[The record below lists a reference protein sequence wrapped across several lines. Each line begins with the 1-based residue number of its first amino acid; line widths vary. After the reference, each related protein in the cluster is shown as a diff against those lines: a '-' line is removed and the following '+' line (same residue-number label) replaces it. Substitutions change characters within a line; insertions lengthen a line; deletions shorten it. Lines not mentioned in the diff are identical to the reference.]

1 MGDNAATIQ
10 NFQHFKFK
18 TTKKTKDA
26 PVVQVTALEDEATP
40 YVAKFNVKCTTAA
53 EGNPLKECYYA
64 ANYKRDWLL
73 EVNGGA
79 TYFSLVAGNKAY
91 SYFTA
96 EEIAKINSDEG
107 LELAI
112 ASIDGET
119 TRVAVLGYN
128 DEYTPN
134 DLVGFTPIQ
143 IEDGEC
149 PGIADCVTPWLDE
162 KPYVS
167 EKAYIDLV
175 GDWTAKATLESAQD
189 GRNFIHTSKITLA
202 ADILDFP
209 EELPDSVYT
218 IYKETSKYD
227 AEKVEGLWSEFKELA
242 KTVTDR
248 RLVYQNRLIATGWL
262 DADSYKRLDYYSP
275 YDLFVDRTYK
285 SVDVS
290 SMFYDFGPKW
300 YIEAVEDE
308 NGNISLI
315 APFDANF
322 LPPAANW
329 SIPFYL
335 SGMELENYYTV
346 TYGDGWT
353 PSFPVE
359 VSEDRNTITI
369 KPLVYGGKE
378 FFPNMVGIDYSMNQT
393 ILENFVVS
401 EIVMTRGWNE
411 PAASR
416 AMSSSSVNGK
426 SIQPKGEF
434 PKSVCKPM
442 TELKAAPELKTIEGK
457 IVTVEEF
464 KKRADKYVEM
474 RFKQNN

>member
-1 MGDNAATIQ
+1 M
-10 NFQHFKFK
+10 
-18 TTKKTKDA
+18 
-26 PVVQVTALEDEATP
+26 
-40 YVAKFNVKCTTAA
+40 
-53 EGNPLKECYYA
+53 
-64 ANYKRDWLL
+64 
-73 EVNGGA
+73 
-79 TYFSLVAGNKAY
+79 
-91 SYFTA
+91 
-96 EEIAKINSDEG
+96 
-107 LELAI
+107 
-112 ASIDGET
+112 
-119 TRVAVLGYN
+119 
-128 DEYTPN
+128 
-134 DLVGFTPIQ
+134 
-143 IEDGEC
+143 
-149 PGIADCVTPWLDE
+149 
-162 KPYVS
+162 
-167 EKAYIDLV
+167 
-175 GDWTAKATLESAQD
+175 
-189 GRNFIHTSKITLA
+189 
-202 ADILDFP
+202 
-209 EELPDSVYT
+209 
-218 IYKETSKYD
+218 
-227 AEKVEGLWSEFKELA
+227 EGLWSEFKELA

-442 TELKAAPELKTIEGK
+442 TELKAAPELNKIEGK